1 MIELTNRLKSIAL
14 EIYSG
19 ESMADIGTD
28 HGFLPIYLWQCGMC
42 DKVIMT
48 DVSRGSLSKAMADAE
63 AAAPG
68 QTFDFRLG
76 NGLEVIDAEE
86 VDDIVIAGMGGE
98 LIRDILAEDIV
109 KTKTFKKFILQPRSR
124 SGVLRQWLDV
134 NGFGIAEE
142 SIVEEGPRVCEIIT
156 AVSLEY
162 GGKNQKAAERIRKSY
177 GEVTSMPEEVS
188 EGFSEPVRL
197 GEEPPCSVKWEVPY
211 WVQNSDDEI
220 VEKFV
225 RDKIDRENEKLSGL
239 SKGRIV
245 NAAEFERVKKGIKYL
260 NELLDPV
267 YVNGR

>member
-1 MIELTNRLKSIAL
+1 
-14 EIYSG
+14 
-19 ESMADIGTD
+19 MADIGTD

-63 AAAPG
+63 AAEPG
-68 QTFDFRLG
+68 HHFDFRLG
-76 NGLEVIDAEE
+76 NGLEVIEAEE

-98 LIRDILAEDIV
+98 LIRDILSKDLA
-109 KTKTFKKFILQPRSR
+109 KTRTFKKFILQPRSR
-124 SGVLRQWLDV
+124 SGVLRYWLDA

-156 AVSLEY
+156 AVPLEY
-162 GGKNQKAAERIRKSY
+162 GGKQQEAAERIKKSY
-177 GEVTSMPEEVS
+177 GDVSAMPEEVS

-197 GEEPPCSVKWEVPY
+197 REEPPDSIKWEVPY
-211 WVQNSDDEI
+211 WTQDSGDEI
-220 VEKFV
+220 VEKYISE
-225 RDKIDRENEKLSGL
+225 KIERENEKLSGM
-239 SKGRIV
+239 SKGRVV

-260 NELLDPV
+260 RELLDPV